1 MAIHATVYLNES
13 PDHFFGY
20 TEGDLLITAAVF
32 DVDDAAVTAR
42 TADGVPMAALELIF
56 RELNLE
62 PTVDWSERY
71 RADGHRSLSVGDVVV
86 LGETAWAVASCGWNP
101 VSLTA
106 KQIIPVT

>member
-1 MAIHATVYLNES
+1 MAVHATVYLNES

-20 TEGDLLITAAVF
+20 KDGDMLITAAAF
-32 DVDDAAVTAR
+32 DVDDDAVTAR
-42 TADGVPMAALELIF
+42 ATGGVPAAALEMIF

-62 PTVDWSERY
+62 PTVDWSVRY
-71 RADGHRSLSVGDVVV
+71 RADRHRSLSVGDVVV

-106 KQIIPVT
+106 EQIISVA